1 VEVAAPGDEVV
12 VVGSQ
17 PRLGGVGQRHRASIA
32 PADRLQHRRTTIKRR
47 SRDEECGKV
56 SAVSPDAARAA
67 TVIADRTGVARH
79 DVAVVLGSGWAPA
92 AEALGTPTAQI
103 PMAELPG
110 FLAPSADGHR
120 GQLLS
125 VPVSGHRV
133 LVLVGRIHAYEG
145 HDLQQVVHGVRTA
158 CAAGARTVVL
168 TNAAGGLR
176 PGYRVGQPVLIADHL
191 NLTARSP
198 LVGAR
203 FVDLVDAYS
212 PRLRALARDIDP
224 SLAEGVYAAMPG
236 PNYETPAEI
245 RMLRTL
251 GADLVGMS
259 TVHETI
265 AARAEGAEVLAVSL
279 VTNLAAGM
287 TGEPLRHDE
296 VLAAGRDSAAQVGEL
311 LAGVVAR
318 L

>member
-1 VEVAAPGDEVV
+1 MTDPEAVAAE
-12 VVGSQ
+12 
-17 PRLGGVGQRHRASIA
+17 
-32 PADRLQHRRTTIKRR
+32 
-47 SRDEECGKV
+47 
-56 SAVSPDAARAA
+56 SAAA
-67 TVIADRTGVARH
+67 IGERTGVGEH
-79 DVAVVLGSGWAPA
+79 DVAVVLGSGWASA
-92 AEALGTPTAQI
+92 VDELGAPVAVV

-110 FLAPSADGHR
+110 FTPPSAAGHG

-125 VPVSGHRV
+125 VRIAEHRV

-145 HDLQQVVHGVRTA
+145 HDLRHVVHPIRAA
-158 CAAGARTVVL
+158 CAAGVHTVVL

-176 PGYRVGQPVLIADHL
+176 ADFTVGQPVLISDHL
-191 NLTARSP
+191 NLTGRSP
-198 LVGAR
+198 LVGAQ

-212 PRLRALARDIDP
+212 PRLRDIAHEIDP
-224 SLAEGVYAAMPG
+224 SLAEGVYAGLPG
-236 PNYETPAEI
+236 PHYETPAEI

-265 AARAEGAEVLAVSL
+265 AARAAGAQVLAVSL

-287 TGEPLRHDE
+287 TGQPLSHDE
-296 VLAAGRDSAAQVGEL
+296 VLAAGRQSATRMGSL
-311 LAGVVAR
+311 LAGVIAR

>member
-1 VEVAAPGDEVV
+1 VTEP
-12 VVGSQ
+12 
-17 PRLGGVGQRHRASIA
+17 
-32 PADRLQHRRTTIKRR
+32 
-47 SRDEECGKV
+47 
-56 SAVSPDAARAA
+56 AARAA
-67 TVIADRTGVARH
+67 EAATAIAERTGVAQH
-79 DVAVVLGSGWAPA
+79 DIAVVLGSGWAPA
-92 AEALGTPTAQI
+92 VEALGEPTAVV

-110 FLAPSADGHR
+110 FTPPTAAGHGGR
-120 GQLLS
+120 VLSISLGQ
-125 VPVSGHRV
+125 HQV

-145 HDLQQVVHGVRTA
+145 HDLTHVVHPVRTA
-158 CAAGARTVVL
+158 CAAGAGTVVL

-176 PGYRVGQPVLIADHL
+176 SDFQVGQPVLISDHL

-198 LVGAR
+198 LVGAQ

-212 PRLRALARDIDP
+212 PALRGLAREIDP
-224 SLAEGVYAAMPG
+224 SLAEGVYAGLPG
-236 PNYETPAEI
+236 PHYETPAEI

-265 AARAEGAEVLAVSL
+265 AARAEGAQVLAVSL

-287 TGEPLRHDE
+287 TGQPLSHTE
-296 VLAAGRDSAAQVGEL
+296 VLEAGRQSATAMGSL
-311 LAGVVAR
+311 LSSVISR